1 MYRKQCSLALLG
13 GAISVLPLF
22 LPLGARL
29 TAYVKAEQQKVQ
41 IQLDAH
47 MVEESESLKRLRIK
61 ERETTSTALA
71 QSGVMPISQRLR
83 ITNYLDNNRDPRP
96 DTTLY
101 QEGETVTVYDAAGRC
116 IGEIADSVWKWK
128 RTPAY
133 GDICQGVEAIKG
145 VSTRR
150 KE

>member
-29 TAYVKAEQQKVQ
+29 VAYVKAEQQKVQ
-41 IQLDAH
+41 IQFDAR
-47 MVEESESLKRLRIK
+47 MVQESESLKRLRIK
-61 ERETTSTALA
+61 ERETTSTALT

-83 ITNYLDNNRDPRP
+83 ITNYLDNKRDPRP

-101 QEGETVTVYDAAGRC
+101 QQGETVTVYDAAGRC
-116 IGEIADSVWKWK
+116 IGEIADGVWKWK

-133 GDICQGVEAIKG
+133 GDICQGVETIEAVRK
-145 VSTRR
+145 RR
-150 KE
+150 

>member
-22 LPLGARL
+22 LPFGARL
-29 TAYVKAEQQKVQ
+29 AAYVKAEHQKVQ
-41 IQLDAH
+41 IQLDAR

-83 ITNYLDNNRDPRP
+83 ITNYLDSSRDPRP

-101 QEGETVTVYDAAGRC
+101 QQGETVTVYDAAGRC
-116 IGEIADSVWKWK
+116 IGEIADGVWKWK
-128 RTPAY
+128 RVPAY
-133 GDICQGVEAIKG
+133 GDICQGVKAIQG

-150 KE
+150 K